1 MAGEFTFE
9 TFVRFSSVFHPFPT
23 VGCVRPAFQ
32 NGGGFHFVGPLIYFY
47 GFSQLIGH
55 ATSICK
61 FHMIQIRLAK
71 ITHRNRWLSIDAS
84 GPSPSILQSN
94 VSMFQYSMFAACFTY
109 SPPGLINR
117 NWLIHSST
125 PSAQRVFRKPK
136 KKQKK
141 KKNWPFPFQSKRKG
155 PIQVDTFPSDAFVF
169 VTWTWIETVMIPFLI
184 VWWNLSNVPSS
195 AGRCST
201 CNQPGNKSPI
211 DCYQLSIVKIVT
223 D

>member
-1 MAGEFTFE
+1 MLADHVTAGEFTFE
-9 TFVRFSSVFHPFPT
+9 TFIRFSSVFHPFFIRFSSVFHPFPT

-94 VSMFQYSMFAACFTY
+94 VSMFHYSMFAACLTY

-117 NWLIHSST
+117 NRLIHSST
-125 PSAQRVFRKPK
+125 PSAQRIFRKEIK
-136 KKQKK
+136 TIG
-141 KKNWPFPFQSKRKG
+141 PFLSNQNEKGQSKSTR
-155 PIQVDTFPSDAFVF
+155 FHL
-169 VTWTWIETVMIPFLI
+169 MLLFLS
-184 VWWNLSNVPSS
+184 LGLGLKP
-195 AGRCST
+195 
-201 CNQPGNKSPI
+201 
-211 DCYQLSIVKIVT
+211 L
-223 D
+223 